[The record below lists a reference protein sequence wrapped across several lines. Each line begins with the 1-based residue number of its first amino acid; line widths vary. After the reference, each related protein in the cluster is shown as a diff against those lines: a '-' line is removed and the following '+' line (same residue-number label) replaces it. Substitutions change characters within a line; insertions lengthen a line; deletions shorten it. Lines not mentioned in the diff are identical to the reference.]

1 MKQHE
6 SVLVQ
11 EIIALFNPLP
21 GELYVDGTCG
31 SGGHAEAILEKTE
44 GKAYLIGID
53 KDKKAIERTQK
64 RLDRFTGSFTL
75 VRESYEQIAEIVQK
89 IDKGKAQGVLLDL
102 GFSLEQIS
110 EPQRGFSF
118 MTEGFLDMRYDLEAP
133 VTAADLLNSSSAKEL
148 EEIFEIY
155 GEIPRARKIVK
166 EIVMRRKRNPFR
178 TTNDF
183 VAFITAR
190 LPRKGKIHPATLFF
204 QALRIAVNNE
214 LETIEKGVQEAC
226 KILAPNGI
234 LAVIS
239 FHSLEDRIVKH
250 FFRSRTDIRII
261 TKKPL
266 VPSRE
271 EVSSNPRARSAKLR
285 AGEML

>member
-1 MKQHE
+1 VKQHE

>member
-1 MKQHE
+1 VKQHE

-183 VAFITAR
+183 VEFITAR

-285 AGEML
+285 AGEMQ

>member
-64 RLDRFTGSFTL
+64 RLDRFAGSFTL

-89 IDKGKAQGVLLDL
+89 IDKGKAHGVLLDL

-110 EPQRGFSF
+110 DPQRGFSF
-118 MTEGFLDMRYDLEAP
+118 MTEGFLDMRYDLESP

-148 EEIFEIY
+148 EEIFERY
-155 GEIPRARKIVK
+155 GEIRRARKIVK
-166 EIVMRRKRNPFR
+166 EIIIRRKKNPFR

-285 AGEML
+285 AGEMR